1 MSEAVIL
8 RADRWADIDAGTV
21 RSPAVVVVMGN
32 RIAAMNPSDL
42 PAVAA
47 EIDLGDVTLLPGL
60 MDMKVDF
67 FTGGPGRMNG
77 LPAPMHGVQEDPVDR
92 AYRASVNAR
101 ATLLAGFTTVRN
113 VGLMVKTGGCLID
126 VALARAIDEGWAE
139 GPRII
144 PAGHAITPG
153 GGHVEPRVP
162 QHLAPGTMP
171 LSLEESLANGVS
183 EVRKCVGYQI
193 CHGAKVI
200 KILASGG
207 VMSGSASLRAPQYSD
222 DELDAIVDEARRAGI
237 RVAAHA
243 IGDKAIEA
251 CILSGVDCI
260 EHGYLA
266 AEKTI
271 EMMVDCGVFLV
282 STTCLTKAVTMKRAD
297 AGLQHRAADVFPAA
311 KAMLTKAIEAGVMVA
326 CGTDAPAIP
335 HGENAKELVALV
347 SRGMTPMQALRAA
360 TLTSAEL
367 IGADTELGRLAP
379 GYLAD
384 VIAVPGNPRVDI
396 ATTQDV
402 RFVMKD
408 GRIHKMPIMAA
419 TNFYSHPDWCTD
431 SSPGRLRLV
440 PHAK

>member
-8 RADRWADIDAGTV
+8 RADRWADIDTGRV
-21 RSPAVVVVMGN
+21 RSPAVVVVVGN
-32 RIAAMNPSDL
+32 RIAAMNPADL
-42 PAVAA
+42 PAVAT

-60 MDMKVDF
+60 MDMKVDLF
-67 FTGGPGRMNG
+67 VGDPGEGNG
-77 LPAPMHGVQEDPVDR
+77 LPAPMHGVQEDPVYR

-101 ATLLAGFTTVRN
+101 KTLLAGFTTVRN

-126 VALARAIDEGWAE
+126 VALARAIDEGWTE
-139 GPRII
+139 GPRVI
-144 PAGHAITPG
+144 PAGHAITAG
-153 GGHVEPRVP
+153 TGHVEPRVL
-162 QHLAPGTMP
+162 QQRAPGATP
-171 LSLEESLANGVS
+171 LSLEEGVANGVS
-183 EVRKCVGYQI
+183 EVRKCVRHQI
-193 CHGAKVI
+193 CNGAKVI
-200 KILASGG
+200 KILVSGDAMLDRAG
-207 VMSGSASLRAPQYSD
+207 LRIPQYSD
-222 DELDAIVDEARRAGI
+222 DELDAIVDEARRAGV

-282 STTCLTKAVTMKRAD
+282 STTCLTKAMTRESA
-297 AGLQHRAADVFPAA
+297 AFGLHHKAADVFPAA
-311 KAMLTKAIEAGVMVA
+311 KAMLTKAIEAGVKVA
-326 CGTDAPAIP
+326 CGTDAPILP

-384 VIAVPGNPRVDI
+384 VIAVPDNPRVDI
-396 ATTQDV
+396 TTTQNV
-402 RFVMKD
+402 CFVMKD
-408 GRIHKMPIMAA
+408 GRIHKMPSIAA
-419 TNFYSHPDWCTD
+419 KTSDRHADWCTD
-431 SSPGRLRLV
+431 SSPGHLRLV